1 MIRNRR
7 ARNTTNNKQPEVLP
21 GRFLESWVI
30 DYPLTAMPEFS
41 AFSAYS
47 ILGGGGGGVGV
58 VAYLRVSGSGRE
70 VEWGERLFEVGAN
83 SRLGAYPNKYG
94 MLK

>member
-47 ILGGGGGGVGV
+47 ILGGGGWGGGGRLFECKWEWEGGGVG
-58 VAYLRVSGSGRE
+58 
-70 VEWGERLFEVGAN
+70 
-83 SRLGAYPNKYG
+83 
-94 MLK
+94 

>member
-47 ILGGGGGGVGV
+47 ILGGGGGGG
-58 VAYLRVSGSGRE
+58 GG
-70 VEWGERLFEVGAN
+70 GRLFEGKGGGGGGGGGGTLIRGWTLLN
-83 SRLGAYPNKYG
+83 FFCL
-94 MLK
+94 